1 MKPITGHEGY
11 YVSKE
16 GVVSR
21 RLRSKFR
28 KHEYKKL
35 KPFYAKKGGGGSV
48 TLYNRETGKRTYRK
62 VGQLVLET
70 FGKQRPSETSWAMH
84 VSGDVRDDSLANLRW
99 REKGEISTVVEPSTG
114 NYRAKVGATD
124 IGSWPTERAA
134 RRAAKKFKK
143 TGVV

>member
-1 MKPITGHEGY
+1 M
-11 YVSKE
+11 
-16 GVVSR
+16 
-21 RLRSKFR
+21 
-28 KHEYKKL
+28 
-35 KPFYAKKGGGGSV
+35 

-70 FGKQRPSETSWAMH
+70 FGKQRPSGSSWAMH
-84 VSGDVRDDSLANLRW
+84 VSGNVKDDSLTNLRW
-99 REKGEISTVVEPSTG
+99 REKGEISTVVESSTG